1 MSRTLLIVDI
11 QNDYFPNGAMPL
23 VGADGAAE
31 AAAAVLA
38 SFRRA
43 DDPVVHVR
51 HVWDA
56 PDATFMRPGTDGVEI
71 HETVRPL
78 ERETVVTKA
87 HPNAFVGTGLDQVL
101 DELSTREL
109 VVMGMM
115 TSMCVDSTVR
125 AASERGFE
133 VLVVHDACAAPDLTF
148 GDVTV
153 GGAEVHAAFMAA
165 IADGFAEV
173 RTSADCLD

>member
-1 MSRTLLIVDI
+1 
-11 QNDYFPNGAMPL
+11 MPL
-23 VGADGAAE
+23 VGADMAAE

-51 HVWDA
+51 HVG
-56 PDATFMRPGTDGVEI
+56 MRRTRRSCDRVPDGVEI

-78 ERETVVTKA
+78 EQETVVTKA

-165 IADGFAEV
+165 TADGFAEV
-173 RTSADCLD
+173 RTSEDFLD

>member
-1 MSRTLLIVDI
+1 M
-11 QNDYFPNGAMPL
+11 
-23 VGADGAAE
+23 
-31 AAAAVLA
+31 
-38 SFRRA
+38 
-43 DDPVVHVR
+43 
-51 HVWDA
+51 
-56 PDATFMRPGTDGVEI
+56 
-71 HETVRPL
+71 
-78 ERETVVTKA
+78 
-87 HPNAFVGTGLDQVL
+87 L

-148 GDVTV
+148 GDVKV

-173 RTSADCLD
+173 RTSDGLPRTEPRTKTGVRIEVRPTLIGGDAVYNAGSGCPRRSTSS